1 MSKSL
6 VTAVYERPVF
16 YDKSNK
22 LYSSKVLII
31 YPMIHIYQYL
41 LKFEALNGD
50 N

>member
-1 MSKSL
+1 MSESL

-22 LYSSKVLII
+22 LYSSRVPNYLS
-31 YPMIHIYQYL
+31 YDTHYQYL